1 MKALHGMILICHHV
15 LLSRI
20 VKSPATPWTSM
31 PFHIFLPWPP
41 LILLAGIPFWKLGPL
56 LFLSHDLVQ
65 ISPAKVSPYLRP
77 SKAKVFISSEST
89 LDLVQTL
96 FRVFRIL
103 ITYLCTHWLTKDES
117 GTVTNA
123 GNNTEKD
130 AGWPPLLQSSHPWVI
145 TGWLPASPH
154 PSQGR
159 AEALLV
165 SAFFFFISTKHRT
178 GIQ

>member
-1 MKALHGMILICHHV
+1 MVWSSSATVSYCLGLSNHLRLPEHPCHFTSSCLGLH
-15 LLSRI
+15 
-20 VKSPATPWTSM
+20 W
-31 PFHIFLPWPP
+31 F
-41 LILLAGIPFWKLGPL
+41 FWLEYHSESSGPL
-56 LFLSHDLVQ
+56 LCLSHDLVQ
-65 ISPAKVSPYLRP
+65 ISPTKVSPYLRP
-77 SKAKVFISSEST
+77 SKAKVFISSLLT

-96 FRVFRIL
+96 FRVFMIL
-103 ITYLCTHWLTKDES
+103 ITYLCTHWLKKDES

-130 AGWPPLLQSSHPWVI
+130 AGWPPLLRSSHPLVI

-159 AEALLV
+159 AGALLV